1 MGKLEFTKMHG
12 IGNDYIY
19 IDVAKN
25 RDLKEIFTRYSIGAL
40 VRYLSNRNF
49 GIGGD
54 GVIFIEKSMIA
65 DFKMRI
71 FNSDG
76 TEAEMC
82 GNGIRCFAKYIYDQ
96 KLTEKDI
103 LKIETLAGIKEVKKE
118 KQILEPSKET
128 IEQYVVNMGKP
139 IISGNLSISVLDK
152 NIQLTKILIGNP
164 HAVIF
169 TKDIENIPIKKY
181 GPLIENHKY
190 FPQKTNVEFVEI
202 LENNL
207 IKMRVWERG
216 SGETFACGTGS
227 CAAVVAGVSNNLIK
241 RDVKVLLRGGELDI
255 NWDKKTNN
263 INNII
268 SSLNIKNAI
277 IYNAILEP
285 KRLNYRRIKKS

>member
-25 RDLKEIFTRYSIGAL
+25 KDLKEIFTRYSIGAL

-118 KQILEPSKET
+118 KHILEPSKET

-241 RDVKVLLRGGELDI
+241 MDVKVLLKGGELDI

-263 INNII
+263 IYMKGIATKVYDGI
-268 SSLNIKNAI
+268 MEI
-277 IYNAILEP
+277 
-285 KRLNYRRIKKS
+285 

>member
-54 GVIFIEKSMIA
+54 GVIFIEKSMIT

-76 TEAEMC
+76 TDAEMC

-118 KQILEPSKET
+118 KHILEPSKET

-139 IISGNLSISVLDK
+139 IISGNFSISVLDK

-263 INNII
+263 IYMKGMATKVYDGIMEI
-268 SSLNIKNAI
+268 
-277 IYNAILEP
+277 
-285 KRLNYRRIKKS
+285 

>member
-19 IDVAKN
+19 IDVTKN
-25 RDLKEIFTRYSIGAL
+25 KDLKEIFTRYSIGAL

-96 KLTEKDI
+96 KLTGKDI

-118 KQILEPSKET
+118 KHILEPSKET

-139 IISGNLSISVLDK
+139 IIFGNLSISVLDK

-241 RDVKVLLRGGELDI
+241 RDVKVLLKGGELDI
-255 NWDKKTNN
+255 NWDEKTNN
-263 INNII
+263 IYMKGIATKVYDGI
-268 SSLNIKNAI
+268 MEI
-277 IYNAILEP
+277 
-285 KRLNYRRIKKS
+285 

>member
-1 MGKLEFTKMHG
+1 MSKLDFTKMHG

-19 IDVAKN
+19 IDVSKN
-25 RDLKEIFTRYSIGAL
+25 KDLKEIFTRYSIGAL

-118 KQILEPSKET
+118 KHILEPSKET

-241 RDVKVLLRGGELDI
+241 RDVKVLLKGGELDI
-255 NWDKKTNN
+255 NWDEKTNN
-263 INNII
+263 IYMKGIATKVYDGI
-268 SSLNIKNAI
+268 MEI
-277 IYNAILEP
+277 
-285 KRLNYRRIKKS
+285 

>member
-25 RDLKEIFTRYSIGAL
+25 KDLKEIFTRYSIGAL

-118 KQILEPSKET
+118 KHILEPSKET

-139 IISGNLSISVLDK
+139 IIFGNLSISVLDK

-181 GPLIENHKY
+181 GSLIENHKY

-263 INNII
+263 IYMKGMATKVYDGIMEI
-268 SSLNIKNAI
+268 
-277 IYNAILEP
+277 
-285 KRLNYRRIKKS
+285 

>member
-49 GIGGD
+49 WIGGD

-118 KQILEPSKET
+118 KHILEPSKET

-139 IISGNLSISVLDK
+139 IISGNFSISVLDK

-263 INNII
+263 IYMKGMATKVYDGIMEI
-268 SSLNIKNAI
+268 
-277 IYNAILEP
+277 
-285 KRLNYRRIKKS
+285 

>member
-118 KQILEPSKET
+118 KHILEPSKET

-263 INNII
+263 IYMKGMATKVYDGIMEI
-268 SSLNIKNAI
+268 
-277 IYNAILEP
+277 
-285 KRLNYRRIKKS
+285 

>member
-25 RDLKEIFTRYSIGAL
+25 KDLKEIFTRYSIGAL

-118 KQILEPSKET
+118 KHILEPSKET

-181 GPLIENHKY
+181 GPLLENHKY

-241 RDVKVLLRGGELDI
+241 RDVKVLLKGGELDI

-263 INNII
+263 IYMKGMATKVYDGIMEI
-268 SSLNIKNAI
+268 
-277 IYNAILEP
+277 
-285 KRLNYRRIKKS
+285 

>member
-1 MGKLEFTKMHG
+1 
-12 IGNDYIY
+12 
-19 IDVAKN
+19 
-25 RDLKEIFTRYSIGAL
+25 
-40 VRYLSNRNF
+40 
-49 GIGGD
+49 
-54 GVIFIEKSMIA
+54 
-65 DFKMRI
+65 
-71 FNSDG
+71 
-76 TEAEMC
+76 
-82 GNGIRCFAKYIYDQ
+82 
-96 KLTEKDI
+96 
-103 LKIETLAGIKEVKKE
+103 
-118 KQILEPSKET
+118 
-128 IEQYVVNMGKP
+128 MGKP
-139 IISGNLSISVLDK
+139 IISGNFSISVLDK

-190 FPQKTNVEFVEI
+190 FPQKTNVEFEEI

-263 INNII
+263 IYMKGMATKVYDGIMEI
-268 SSLNIKNAI
+268 
-277 IYNAILEP
+277 
-285 KRLNYRRIKKS
+285 

>member
-118 KQILEPSKET
+118 KHILEPSKET

-241 RDVKVLLRGGELDI
+241 RDVKVLLKGGELDI

-263 INNII
+263 IYMKGMATKVYDGIMEI
-268 SSLNIKNAI
+268 
-277 IYNAILEP
+277 
-285 KRLNYRRIKKS
+285 

>member
-25 RDLKEIFTRYSIGAL
+25 KDLKEIFTRYSIGAL

-118 KQILEPSKET
+118 KYILEPSKET

-139 IISGNLSISVLDK
+139 IIFGNLSISVLDK

-263 INNII
+263 IYMKGMATKVYDGIMEI
-268 SSLNIKNAI
+268 
-277 IYNAILEP
+277 
-285 KRLNYRRIKKS
+285 

>member
-118 KQILEPSKET
+118 KHILEPSKET

-139 IISGNLSISVLDK
+139 IISGNLSISVLAK

-263 INNII
+263 IYMKGMATKVYDGIMEI
-268 SSLNIKNAI
+268 
-277 IYNAILEP
+277 
-285 KRLNYRRIKKS
+285 

>member
-19 IDVAKN
+19 IAVAKN
-25 RDLKEIFTRYSIGAL
+25 KDLKEIFTRYSIGAL

-118 KQILEPSKET
+118 KHILEPSKET

-181 GPLIENHKY
+181 GPLIENHRY

-263 INNII
+263 IYMKGMATKVYDGIMEI
-268 SSLNIKNAI
+268 
-277 IYNAILEP
+277 
-285 KRLNYRRIKKS
+285 

>member
-118 KQILEPSKET
+118 KHILEPSKET

-139 IISGNLSISVLDK
+139 IISGNFSISVLDK

-164 HAVIF
+164 HAVIL

-263 INNII
+263 IYMKGMATKVYDGIMEI
-268 SSLNIKNAI
+268 
-277 IYNAILEP
+277 
-285 KRLNYRRIKKS
+285 

>member
-1 MGKLEFTKMHG
+1 
-12 IGNDYIY
+12 
-19 IDVAKN
+19 
-25 RDLKEIFTRYSIGAL
+25 
-40 VRYLSNRNF
+40 
-49 GIGGD
+49 
-54 GVIFIEKSMIA
+54 
-65 DFKMRI
+65 
-71 FNSDG
+71 
-76 TEAEMC
+76 
-82 GNGIRCFAKYIYDQ
+82 
-96 KLTEKDI
+96 
-103 LKIETLAGIKEVKKE
+103 
-118 KQILEPSKET
+118 
-128 IEQYVVNMGKP
+128 MGKP

-190 FPQKTNVEFVEI
+190 LPQKTNVEFVEI

-263 INNII
+263 IYMKGMATKVYDGIMEI
-268 SSLNIKNAI
+268 
-277 IYNAILEP
+277 
-285 KRLNYRRIKKS
+285 

>member
-1 MGKLEFTKMHG
+1 MGKLDFTKMHG

-25 RDLKEIFTRYSIGAL
+25 KDLKEIFTRYSIGAL

-103 LKIETLAGIKEVKKE
+103 LKIETLSGIKEVKKE
-118 KQILEPSKET
+118 KHILEPSKET

-190 FPQKTNVEFVEI
+190 FPQKTNVEFIEI

-241 RDVKVLLRGGELDI
+241 RDVKVLLKGGELDI

-263 INNII
+263 IYMKGIATKVYDGI
-268 SSLNIKNAI
+268 MEI
-277 IYNAILEP
+277 
-285 KRLNYRRIKKS
+285 

>member
-118 KQILEPSKET
+118 KHILEPSKET

-139 IISGNLSISVLDK
+139 IISGNFSISVLDK

-190 FPQKTNVEFVEI
+190 FPQKTNVEFIEI

-241 RDVKVLLRGGELDI
+241 RDVKVLLKGGELDI

-263 INNII
+263 IYMKGIATKVYDGI
-268 SSLNIKNAI
+268 MEI
-277 IYNAILEP
+277 
-285 KRLNYRRIKKS
+285 

>member
-25 RDLKEIFTRYSIGAL
+25 KDLKEIFTRYSIGAL

-118 KQILEPSKET
+118 KHILEPSKET

-241 RDVKVLLRGGELDI
+241 RDVKVLLRGGELDF

-263 INNII
+263 IYMKGMATKVYDGIMEI
-268 SSLNIKNAI
+268 
-277 IYNAILEP
+277 
-285 KRLNYRRIKKS
+285 

>member
-118 KQILEPSKET
+118 KHILEPSKET

-181 GPLIENHKY
+181 GPLIENHRY

-241 RDVKVLLRGGELDI
+241 RDVKVLLKGGELDI

-263 INNII
+263 IYMKGIATKVYDGI
-268 SSLNIKNAI
+268 MEI
-277 IYNAILEP
+277 
-285 KRLNYRRIKKS
+285 

>member
-1 MGKLEFTKMHG
+1 
-12 IGNDYIY
+12 
-19 IDVAKN
+19 
-25 RDLKEIFTRYSIGAL
+25 
-40 VRYLSNRNF
+40 
-49 GIGGD
+49 
-54 GVIFIEKSMIA
+54 
-65 DFKMRI
+65 
-71 FNSDG
+71 
-76 TEAEMC
+76 
-82 GNGIRCFAKYIYDQ
+82 
-96 KLTEKDI
+96 
-103 LKIETLAGIKEVKKE
+103 
-118 KQILEPSKET
+118 
-128 IEQYVVNMGKP
+128 MGKP
-139 IISGNLSISVLDK
+139 IISGNFSISVLDK

-263 INNII
+263 IYMKGMATKVYDGIMEI
-268 SSLNIKNAI
+268 
-277 IYNAILEP
+277 
-285 KRLNYRRIKKS
+285 

>member
-25 RDLKEIFTRYSIGAL
+25 KDLKEIFTRYSIGAL

-118 KQILEPSKET
+118 KHILEPSKET

-139 IISGNLSISVLDK
+139 IIFGNLSISVLDK

-263 INNII
+263 IYMKGMATKVYDGIMEI
-268 SSLNIKNAI
+268 
-277 IYNAILEP
+277 
-285 KRLNYRRIKKS
+285 

>member
-1 MGKLEFTKMHG
+1 
-12 IGNDYIY
+12 
-19 IDVAKN
+19 
-25 RDLKEIFTRYSIGAL
+25 
-40 VRYLSNRNF
+40 
-49 GIGGD
+49 
-54 GVIFIEKSMIA
+54 
-65 DFKMRI
+65 
-71 FNSDG
+71 
-76 TEAEMC
+76 
-82 GNGIRCFAKYIYDQ
+82 
-96 KLTEKDI
+96 
-103 LKIETLAGIKEVKKE
+103 
-118 KQILEPSKET
+118 
-128 IEQYVVNMGKP
+128 MGKP

-241 RDVKVLLRGGELDI
+241 RDVKVLLKGGELDI

-263 INNII
+263 IYMKGIATKVYDGI
-268 SSLNIKNAI
+268 MEI
-277 IYNAILEP
+277 
-285 KRLNYRRIKKS
+285 

>member
-25 RDLKEIFTRYSIGAL
+25 KDLKEIFTRYSIGAL

-118 KQILEPSKET
+118 KHILEPSKET

-181 GPLIENHKY
+181 GPLIENHRY

-241 RDVKVLLRGGELDI
+241 RDVKVLLKGGELDI

-263 INNII
+263 IYMKGMATKVYDGIMEI
-268 SSLNIKNAI
+268 
-277 IYNAILEP
+277 
-285 KRLNYRRIKKS
+285 

>member
-25 RDLKEIFTRYSIGAL
+25 KDLKEIFTRYSIGAL

-118 KQILEPSKET
+118 KHILEPSKET

-139 IISGNLSISVLDK
+139 IIFGNLSISVLDK

-181 GPLIENHKY
+181 GPLIENHRY

-263 INNII
+263 IYMKGMATKVYDGIMEI
-268 SSLNIKNAI
+268 
-277 IYNAILEP
+277 
-285 KRLNYRRIKKS
+285 

>member
-118 KQILEPSKET
+118 KHILEPSKET

-241 RDVKVLLRGGELDI
+241 RDVKVLLKGGELDI
-255 NWDKKTNN
+255 NWDEKTNN
-263 INNII
+263 IYMKGIATKVYDGI
-268 SSLNIKNAI
+268 MEI
-277 IYNAILEP
+277 
-285 KRLNYRRIKKS
+285 

>member
-1 MGKLEFTKMHG
+1 MSKLEFTKMHG

-25 RDLKEIFTRYSIGAL
+25 KDLKEIFTRYTIGAL

-96 KLTEKDI
+96 QLTEKDI

-118 KQILEPSKET
+118 QHILEPSKET

-139 IISGNLSISVLDK
+139 IISGNLNISVLDK

-181 GPLIENHKY
+181 GPLIENHRY

-241 RDVKVLLRGGELDI
+241 REVKVLLKGGELDI
-255 NWDKKTNN
+255 NWDEKTNN
-263 INNII
+263 IYMKGIATKVYDGI
-268 SSLNIKNAI
+268 MEI
-277 IYNAILEP
+277 
-285 KRLNYRRIKKS
+285 

>member
-25 RDLKEIFTRYSIGAL
+25 KDLKEIFTRYSIGAL

-118 KQILEPSKET
+118 KHILEPSKET

-139 IISGNLSISVLDK
+139 IIFGNLSISVLDK

-181 GPLIENHKY
+181 GSLIENHKY

-241 RDVKVLLRGGELDI
+241 RDVKVLLKGGELDI

-263 INNII
+263 IYMKGIATKVYDGI
-268 SSLNIKNAI
+268 MEI
-277 IYNAILEP
+277 
-285 KRLNYRRIKKS
+285 

>member
-118 KQILEPSKET
+118 KHILEPSKET

-181 GPLIENHKY
+181 GSLIENHKY

-241 RDVKVLLRGGELDI
+241 RDVKVLLKGGELDI

-263 INNII
+263 IYMKGIATKVYDGI
-268 SSLNIKNAI
+268 MEI
-277 IYNAILEP
+277 
-285 KRLNYRRIKKS
+285 

>member
-25 RDLKEIFTRYSIGAL
+25 KDLKEIFTRYSIGAL

-118 KQILEPSKET
+118 KHILEPSKET

-181 GPLIENHKY
+181 GPLIENHRY
-190 FPQKTNVEFVEI
+190 FPQKTNVEFVVI

-241 RDVKVLLRGGELDI
+241 RDVKVLLKGGELDI

-263 INNII
+263 IYMKGMATKVYDGIMEI
-268 SSLNIKNAI
+268 
-277 IYNAILEP
+277 
-285 KRLNYRRIKKS
+285 

>member
-118 KQILEPSKET
+118 KHILEPSKET

-181 GPLIENHKY
+181 GPLIENHRY

-241 RDVKVLLRGGELDI
+241 RDVKVLLKGGELDI

-263 INNII
+263 IYMKGMATKVYDGIMEI
-268 SSLNIKNAI
+268 
-277 IYNAILEP
+277 
-285 KRLNYRRIKKS
+285 

>member
-19 IDVAKN
+19 IDVTKN
-25 RDLKEIFTRYSIGAL
+25 KDLKEIFTKYSIGAL

-118 KQILEPSKET
+118 KHILEPSKET

-241 RDVKVLLRGGELDI
+241 RDVKVLLKGGELDI

-263 INNII
+263 IYMKGIATKVYDGI
-268 SSLNIKNAI
+268 MEI
-277 IYNAILEP
+277 
-285 KRLNYRRIKKS
+285 

>member
-25 RDLKEIFTRYSIGAL
+25 KDLKEIFTRYSIGAL

-118 KQILEPSKET
+118 KHILEPSKET

-139 IISGNLSISVLDK
+139 IISGNFSISVLDK

-241 RDVKVLLRGGELDI
+241 RDVKVLLKGGELDI

-263 INNII
+263 IYMKGMATKVYDGIMEI
-268 SSLNIKNAI
+268 
-277 IYNAILEP
+277 
-285 KRLNYRRIKKS
+285 

>member
-1 MGKLEFTKMHG
+1 MSKLDFTKMHG

-19 IDVAKN
+19 IDVSKN
-25 RDLKEIFTRYSIGAL
+25 KDLKEIFTRYSIGAL

-118 KQILEPSKET
+118 KHILEPSKET

-263 INNII
+263 IYMKGMATKVYDGIMEI
-268 SSLNIKNAI
+268 
-277 IYNAILEP
+277 
-285 KRLNYRRIKKS
+285 

>member
-25 RDLKEIFTRYSIGAL
+25 KDLKEIFTRYSIGAL

-71 FNSDG
+71 FNSNG

-118 KQILEPSKET
+118 KHILEPSKET
-128 IEQYVVNMGKP
+128 IEQYVVKMGKP
-139 IISGNLSISVLDK
+139 IIFGNLSISVLDK

-263 INNII
+263 IYMKGMATKVYDGIMEI
-268 SSLNIKNAI
+268 
-277 IYNAILEP
+277 
-285 KRLNYRRIKKS
+285 

>member
-1 MGKLEFTKMHG
+1 MSKLDFTKMHG

-19 IDVAKN
+19 IDVSKN
-25 RDLKEIFTRYSIGAL
+25 KDLKEIFTRYSIGAL

-118 KQILEPSKET
+118 KHILEPSKET

-181 GPLIENHKY
+181 GPLIENHRY

-241 RDVKVLLRGGELDI
+241 RDVKVLLKGGELDI

-263 INNII
+263 IYMKGIATKVYDGI
-268 SSLNIKNAI
+268 MEI
-277 IYNAILEP
+277 
-285 KRLNYRRIKKS
+285 

>member
-1 MGKLEFTKMHG
+1 MKFTKMHG

-19 IDVAKN
+19 IDVSKN
-25 RDLKEIFTRYSIGAL
+25 KDLKEIFTRYSIGAL

-118 KQILEPSKET
+118 KHILEPSKET

-241 RDVKVLLRGGELDI
+241 RDVKVLLKGGELDI
-255 NWDKKTNN
+255 NWDEKTNN
-263 INNII
+263 IYMKGIATKVYDGI
-268 SSLNIKNAI
+268 MEI
-277 IYNAILEP
+277 
-285 KRLNYRRIKKS
+285 